1 MLLVRSIEYL
11 VYCRNLTYA
20 AGSTKFDIL
29 TKEGI
34 QLESSNIFTR
44 AMSKINPFVPGDTVI
59 HSEKRILD

>member
-29 TKEGI
+29 TKGI

-44 AMSKINPFVPGDTVI
+44 AMSKINPFVPDDTVI